1 MSAVRWPQG
10 EGVRVDTHVETGTT
24 VPPFYD
30 SLLGKIIAHGRDRAQ
45 ALARLRAAVA
55 MTRIDGVAS
64 NLALHAE
71 VLADAEFSRGGVD
84 TSYLA
89 RFLERRGRAAVR
101 HG

>member
-1 MSAVRWPQG
+1 
-10 EGVRVDTHVETGTT
+10 
-24 VPPFYD
+24 
-30 SLLGKIIAHGRDRAQ
+30 
-45 ALARLRAAVA
+45 

-64 NLALHAE
+64 NLALHSD

-89 RFLERRGRAAVR
+89 RLLERRVRAAVR